1 MVMVPPGGLPC
12 NPIIK
17 ILGTSTLAGT
27 VAWLGNRIIPLNFQC
42 GFLFSTLSLISMKIA
57 WKIDPMIKANFQ
69 APIIY
74 RSIFCAIAVGIP
86 IAITHQITP
95 LNLIKASYLT
105 LVAVATRQVF
115 RIVTD
120 RDPFL

>member
-1 MVMVPPGGLPC
+1 MGVWAGGLPC

-27 VAWLGNRIIPLNFQC
+27 VVWLGNRIIPLSFQC
-42 GFLFSTLSLISMKIA
+42 GFLFQTLSLISLKIA
-57 WKIDPMIKANFQ
+57 WKIDPIVQAKFQ

-74 RSIFCAIAVGIP
+74 GSVFCVIAFGIP
-86 IAITHQITP
+86 IAIMHQITP
-95 LNLIKASYLT
+95 LNLMKASYLT
-105 LVAVATRQVF
+105 LVAMATRQLF
-115 RIVTD
+115 LTATD